1 MHACIAALSQGVPCA
16 GVAYSMKFAGVFATV
31 GMETWVV
38 DGREATNEQA
48 VARILELYR
57 QRAEMRDGLGQRAG
71 EARSQLQK
79 VFRNLTAEVKAA
91 ACVRSRLRHI
101 RG

>member
-1 MHACIAALSQGVPCA
+1 
-16 GVAYSMKFAGVFATV
+16 MKFAGVFATV